1 MKTLSILSNM
11 FAVVRYA
18 PTLNPSLR
26 SFDYSFVKLWCTKQP
41 RIGIPKIGRKKM
53 KDFEQARYNSAMYRV
68 TNKDWNTLLSMV
80 TEESYS
86 FKHMVQCTLGKEVI
100 RLEHGRV
107 SNDWYFMVK

>member
-1 MKTLSILSNM
+1 M

-18 PTLNPSLR
+18 PTLNPWLR
-26 SFDYSFVKLWCTKQP
+26 HFDYSFVKLWCTKQP

-80 TEESYS
+80 TEESYYS